1 MGSVD
6 CWPLAIILTRHL
18 GVSPD
23 RYPASAVTGERY
35 PPLERRMSQVP
46 RRRGHFELFEGIVVA
61 DRHLG
66 NSVGAIGW
74 HPGYPLQQDAPAVL
88 PGSRG

>member
-35 PPLERRMSQVP
+35 PPLERRMLQVSQEE
-46 RRRGHFELFEGIVVA
+46 HLSSLKGIFVA

-74 HPGYPLQQDAPAVL
+74 LLGYPLQ
-88 PGSRG
+88 